1 MYGRLC
7 RLFYSPLVRALREV
21 QDHSVLTYLDAFKYG
36 VAGEFGIRSEYAKK
50 IRIEPGFGLEVGLLG
65 EAFNF
70 AGFEATAQVDLGVYE
85 HFHRGVNGPNGL
97 VEMSREVGGAL
108 FGILHREGVE
118 VKYDVVRREYESMAN
133 KFIREYELD
142 ALYNDLTYD
151 IQEELEQI
159 GEYAKSIQSSGEDT
173 RIKSWD
179 ELGIRGED
187 VEDVCVEDM
196 DLIIN

>member
-1 MYGRLC
+1 M
-7 RLFYSPLVRALREV
+7 
-21 QDHSVLTYLDAFKYG
+21 
-36 VAGEFGIRSEYAKK
+36 
-50 IRIEPGFGLEVGLLG
+50 
-65 EAFNF
+65 
-70 AGFEATAQVDLGVYE
+70 
-85 HFHRGVNGPNGL
+85 
-97 VEMSREVGGAL
+97 
-108 FGILHREGVE
+108 
-118 VKYDVVRREYESMAN
+118 KYDVVRREYESMAN